1 MLCSSSSRIPCPLTI
16 SSRRYS
22 SMKERSLTI
31 SSRVGRGPSG
41 TDRGQVSTE
50 QQDTTSP
57 HYHLHLLL
65 FYMQLCVNNEQS
77 VTQKKLRSHKI
88 PGPQTLCNGL
98 DPPCNHDLEA
108 LKKERWK
115 DDCQILPLHI
125 TYHQVMLHWHAKFG
139 CWRFRALEDI
149 IHTHSQKAHSG

>member
-22 SMKERSLTI
+22 SMKERSWTI

-57 HYHLHLLL
+57 HHHLHLFFFF
-65 FYMQLCVNNEQS
+65 FYLQLSGNNVQS

-108 LKKERWK
+108 LKKERRK
-115 DDCQILPLHI
+115 DDCQILTLHI
-125 TYHQVMLHWHAKFG
+125 TYHQVMLH
-139 CWRFRALEDI
+139 
-149 IHTHSQKAHSG
+149 